1 MFEKYKYYWK
11 FKFLLISASVLSA
24 SMLTSC
30 NTLSRGDWA
39 KSDKTTPASAD
50 STELNTGNS
59 KEFDDFLM
67 KIFKDQVTSNSID
80 FHYTLEHPE
89 NYGLSM
95 DKVTFG
101 TVSLEDMDE
110 SLKETREALETLKTF
125 DYEKLS
131 ADQQFIYDMLL
142 DSFEDSI
149 KSFDY
154 TLYETIF
161 SPTIGVQAQL
171 PIIFS
176 EYTFRS
182 KQDVDD
188 YILLLEDVDRYFS
201 QLLDIEKAKSEAG
214 LFMADFTVDA
224 IVAQCEEFISN
235 PEENLL
241 IDIFPEKLDLEIPDL
256 TVEEKD
262 TYIQKN
268 NDAVINN
275 VIPAY
280 EMIIDELTALK
291 GTGTNE
297 GGLCNFDD
305 GKDYYSILA
314 KTATGSS
321 KTVEEMIEMTES
333 ALNNDLMSI
342 AMIYTQ
348 NPDIFEESA
357 KAKPPSSDP
366 ETILTQLQTSI
377 LDEFPE
383 PVSTQF
389 NIKYV
394 HESLEQNLSPA
405 FYMIPAID
413 AADSNT
419 IYINNY
425 YTNSDN
431 TMSLYTTLAHE
442 GYPGHLYETTWFN
455 STDPHPIRKILSYS
469 GYSEGWATYVEMQS
483 FYWACDN
490 EDIADVLRANQ
501 DFSLGICARAD
512 MGINYEGWSREDTKT
527 YLDQYGMGSDETVDW
542 IFEAVIA
549 EPANYLSYYIGYLE
563 FKQLRQYA
571 QTALD
576 DQFDPVSF
584 HKLILTTGPAPFE
597 QIQERVDTWIDE
609 SITDKKDAA

>member
-1 MFEKYKYYWK
+1 MSYKYYWQ
-11 FKFLLISASVLSA
+11 FKLLLISASVLSTA
-24 SMLTSC
+24 MLTSC
-30 NTLSRGDWA
+30 NTLSHENSA
-39 KSDKTTPASAD
+39 KSDKTTSAAAD
-50 STELNTGNS
+50 SKELNNGDS

-67 KIFKDQVTSNSID
+67 EIFKEQVTSNSID

-101 TVSLEDMDE
+101 TVSLEDMDK
-110 SLKETREALETLKTF
+110 SLQETREALETLKTF
-125 DYEKLS
+125 NYAQLS

-154 TLYETIF
+154 PLYETIF

-182 KQDVDD
+182 EQDVDD

-201 QLLDIEKAKSEAG
+201 QLLDIEKEKSKAG

-224 IVAQCEEFISN
+224 IVAQCEEFIAN

-241 IDIFPEKLDLEIPDL
+241 IDIFPEKLDSEIPGL
-256 TVEEKD
+256 SQEEKD

-305 GKDYYSILA
+305 GKDYYSMLA
-314 KTATGSS
+314 KSATGSS
-321 KTVEEMIEMTES
+321 KTVDEMIEMTES

-348 NPDIFEESA
+348 NPDIYEESS
-357 KAKPPSSDP
+357 KAQPPSSDP

-413 AADSNT
+413 ASDSNT

-431 TMSLYTTLAHE
+431 AMSLYTTLAHE

-455 STDPHPIRKILSYS
+455 STDPHPIRKILSYT

-501 DFSLGICARAD
+501 DFSLGICARVD
-512 MGINYEGWSREDTKT
+512 MGVNYEGWSREDTKT

-563 FKQLRQYA
+563 FEELRQYA

-584 HKLILTTGPAPFE
+584 HELILTTGPAPFE
-597 QIQERVDTWIDE
+597 QIQERLDAWIKE
-609 SITDKKDAA
+609 GCPNIEDAA